1 MKNATDLILAPML
14 MSAMTEGA
22 AAYTMQ
28 QIRISHSKP
37 RRGCVVGCRVCGAFN
52 VTLYKDG
59 EDRICGR
66 CRAVMEEGGDDVKG
80 SPDKHT
86 T

>member
-1 MKNATDLILAPML
+1 MKTDLMLFQML

-37 RRGCVVGCRVCGAFN
+37 RRSYTIGCRVCGSSR
-52 VTLYKDG
+52 VTLYKDDEG
-59 EDRICGR
+59 RICGK
-66 CRAVMEEGGDDVKG
+66 CRAALEGGQYE
-80 SPDKHT
+80 
-86 T
+86 